1 MKEFKWQKE
10 KIGKYIRYLGVLN
23 IFFTILLG
31 SFVNSNKVYA
41 DIHQRIDSAHYY
53 VSVNAYGSSSDVT
66 FTWAPMSETN
76 GIIDVVTYK
85 LTSSSNNVSY
95 VLVMYGEGSVSLSGI
110 NATSVSITS
119 QTYYQID
126 TFRDDISGLGQTI
139 NSINSYI
146 NQIWNSTSSIESYTL
161 FINNH
166 TYEIEQLVSDLV
178 NDFDIYSSQIGT
190 RILNIYNYLN
200 NGIIYDYS
208 PENIFAI
215 NYFVNNGFII
225 NASSGNMYYGLY
237 NRFSNVRMT
246 KGTYQND
253 ISLTRYNS
261 LYTFIGQPSVLIFAS
276 DYSDSLYN
284 STISSDVTGFEKIY
298 RSYTD
303 GTYTY
308 HLFIVN
314 RSKGTNGSYQFR
326 FNFGSSVKLPEGTVP
341 NALINSV
348 ILPLYYGPL
357 NTCPYLDLFGLSSE
371 QAQQM
376 ENNASDLNNLSN
388 SISGTEEYLNT
399 QFNTNLD
406 NVDTTSGTNFVGN
419 NRLIV
424 SSNWVRNR
432 FNEIINNNPMGDLLT
447 FSLLFGLALLLIGRI
462 L

>member
-23 IFFTILLG
+23 IFFTILLS

-126 TFRDDISGLGQTI
+126 TFRDDISGLGQSIT
-139 NSINSYI
+139 SINSYI
-146 NQIWNSTSSIESYTL
+146 NSIWNSTSSIESYTL

-178 NDFDIYSSQIGT
+178 NDYEIYSSQVST
-190 RILNIYNYLN
+190 RLLNIYNFLY
-200 NGIIYDYS
+200 NGVTYEYS

-225 NASSGNMYYGLY
+225 NASTGNMYYGLY
-237 NRFSNVRMT
+237 NRFSNARMT
-246 KGTYQND
+246 KGTYQNN
-253 ISLTRYNS
+253 IALTRYNS
-261 LYTFIGQPSVLIFAS
+261 LYTFAGQPSVLIFAT
-276 DYSDSLYN
+276 DYYN
-284 STISSDVTGFEKIY
+284 SLFNSNITVATGSLEKTY
-298 RSYTD
+298 RAYYD
-303 GTYTY
+303 GTYYY
-308 HLFIVN
+308 HCFIISN
-314 RSKGTNGSYQFR
+314 SKGYNGTYQYR
-326 FNFGSSVKLPEGTVP
+326 FNFGNTVY
-341 NALINSV
+341 NGVVQNSLNDNV
-348 ILPLYYGPL
+348 VLPLYYGPY

-376 ENNASDLNNLSN
+376 ENNASDLNNLSD
-388 SISGTEEYLNT
+388 SISGTEEQINT
-399 QFNTNLD
+399 QFNNNLD
-406 NVDTTSGTNFVGN
+406 NIDTTSGTNFIGEN
-419 NRLIV
+419 KLII
-424 SSNWVRNR
+424 SANWVRNR
-432 FNEIINNNPMGDLLT
+432 FNEVINNNPMGDLLT
-447 FSLLFGLALLLIGRI
+447 FSLLFGLALLLIGRV